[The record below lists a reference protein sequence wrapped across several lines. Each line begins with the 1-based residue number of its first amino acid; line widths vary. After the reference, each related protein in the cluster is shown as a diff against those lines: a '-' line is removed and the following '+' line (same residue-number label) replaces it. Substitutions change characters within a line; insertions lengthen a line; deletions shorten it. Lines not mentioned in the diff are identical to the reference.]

1 MKIGRHA
8 GSYWTTSVNFEDMQL
23 IVSREDDLETTSL
36 EGATPSEVKEDL
48 LVLQRLT
55 STSEEGES
63 RLAAKLKS

>member
-1 MKIGRHA
+1 
-8 GSYWTTSVNFEDMQL
+8 MQL
-23 IVSREDDLETTSL
+23 IVSREDDRETTSL
-36 EGATPSEVKEDL
+36 EEATPSEVKEDL